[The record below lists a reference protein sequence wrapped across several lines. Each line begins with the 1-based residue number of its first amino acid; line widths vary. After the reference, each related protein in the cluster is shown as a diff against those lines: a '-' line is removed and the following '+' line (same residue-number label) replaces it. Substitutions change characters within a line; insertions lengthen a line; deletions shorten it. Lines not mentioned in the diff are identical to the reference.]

1 MLGLNRLNIAFISS
15 LFLVACGGGG
25 GGSTGGGGGSVS
37 TPAPSVTLSS
47 STSSISAGETFTL
60 TWSSSNATSCSAS
73 GAWSGSKN
81 TSGSEEIS
89 ESNASN
95 NTYTLTCSGAGGSGS
110 GSVSV
115 EITEAIIRIDQTD
128 LSYRTPDGGDLLVYD
143 YEIEASRYDTFGL
156 VETATDSG
164 TVDLEY
170 FTTTLPADLAEGWAN
185 FEVRREKESYSG
197 GAVDDISSQN
207 RAYAARVFNV
217 NNDEGFYA
225 TNIDGEYFYGATF
238 LPPLES
244 GTSFDENWEFYYE
257 GNQERKFG
265 SQSFTI
271 SGIEVVETAV
281 GKIEAFRYSREN
293 SWIRRSWTG
302 TDFTFDEEVEV
313 SDVIGWV
320 HPKIGIIRM
329 ERTVRNDDTPYSED
343 SYISADF
350 VVQIR
355 STNIVLP
362 E

>member
-1 MLGLNRLNIAFISS
+1 MFGFNRLNIAVASS

-73 GAWSGSKN
+73 GAWSGSKS
-81 TSGSEEIS
+81 TSGSQEIS

-128 LSYRTPDGGDLLVYD
+128 LSYRAPDGGDLLVYD

-185 FEVRREKESYSG
+185 FEVRREMESYSDG
-197 GAVDDISSQN
+197 SVSSQN
-207 RAYAARVFNV
+207 RAYGARVYNV
-217 NNDEGFYA
+217 NNDEGFHA
-225 TNIDGEYFYGATF
+225 TNIDGEYYYGSTF

-244 GTSFDENWEFYYE
+244 GTSFGENWEFYYE
-257 GNQERKFG
+257 GNLERTFG
-265 SQSFTI
+265 SQTFTV
-271 SGIEVVETAV
+271 SGIEVVETAIGNV
-281 GKIEAFRYSREN
+281 EAFRFSREN
-293 SWIRRSWTG
+293 AWVRRSWTG
-302 TDFTFDEEVEV
+302 TDYTFDEETEV
-313 SDVIGWV
+313 SDVVGWV

-329 ERTVRNDDTPYSED
+329 ERLVRSDDTPYSED
-343 SYISADF
+343 SYIQGDI
-350 VVQIR
+350 VIQIR
-355 STNIVLP
+355 SNNIVLP